1 MYAYARA
8 VNILSKAETESNV
21 HLNVPDAIEQLEKG
35 EYALLRQIASWPDTL
50 NAACRELSPT
60 LICNYTYELAA
71 LFSNFYAACPILK
84 AEEDKKRL
92 RLWLTLK
99 FKKTIGDALTVL
111 GLPTPER
118 M

>member
-1 MYAYARA
+1 
-8 VNILSKAETESNV
+8 
-21 HLNVPDAIEQLEKG
+21 
-35 EYALLRQIASWPDTL
+35 
-50 NAACRELSPT
+50 
-60 LICNYTYELAA
+60 